1 MNHAIILY
9 ATRYGSTRE
18 IAEALA
24 TKLEIPYKNVNE
36 ISDRSELETYDYI
49 ILGAPIYYDDIFEE
63 MKHFITSFFITIGQK
78 KLITFAVY
86 GATKGRLDK
95 DYSRTFADYF
105 QPAPLLSIDFVGRAT
120 KSSLGDEDYRK
131 LEIFYKN
138 RLDAELSDFDYFD
151 ENRIDE
157 EAAKIKEVMQ

>member
-9 ATRYGSTRE
+9 ATRYGSTHE

-24 TKLEIPYKNVNE
+24 TKLEIPYKNVTE
-36 ISDRSELETYDYI
+36 ISDRSELESYDYI
-49 ILGAPIYYDDIFEE
+49 ILGAPIYYDDIYED
-63 MKHFITSFFITIGQK
+63 MKHFLTSFFITIGQK

-86 GATKGRLDK
+86 GATKGRLDR

-105 QPAPLLSIDFVGRAT
+105 QPSPLLSINFVGRAT
-120 KSSLGDEDYRK
+120 KSSLSDEDYRK

-138 RLDAELSDFDYFD
+138 RLDAALSDFDYFD
-151 ENRIDE
+151 ENKVDE
-157 EAAKIKEVMQ
+157 EVEKIKAVIQ